1 MEQRQFRRIGFIA
14 EKVLIEIIRC
24 VILQYPA
31 GFAHDFHCGK
41 IAFQRLDRAEME
53 PLRMPGLIQITVE
66 PGVDVDAF
74 RTAVI
79 DREDT
84 IKLIIGNRP
93 FIFLL
98 KLTRGIVVDNPVEL
112 LQGTGIARRFQ
123 NTVEQVDGTVPFDVF
138 FHDPSLLFS
147 LFRSKLRELH

>member
-14 EKVLIEIIRC
+14 GKVLIEIIRGI
-24 VILQYPA
+24 VLQNSA
-31 GFAHDFHCGK
+31 GFAHDFHRGK
-41 IAFQRLDRAEME
+41 IAFQCLDRTEMK
-53 PLRMPGLIQITVE
+53 PLRMPGFIQITIE
-66 PGVDVDAF
+66 PGVDVNAF

-93 FIFLL
+93 CIFLL
-98 KLTRGIVVDNPVEL
+98 KLTRGIVVDNPVKF
-112 LQGTGIARRFQ
+112 LQSAGIARRFQ

-138 FHDPSLLFS
+138 FHDQTL
-147 LFRSKLRELH
+147 

>member
-14 EKVLIEIIRC
+14 GKVLIEIIRGI
-24 VILQYPA
+24 VLQNSA
-31 GFAHDFHCGK
+31 GFAHDFHRGK

-53 PLRMPGLIQITVE
+53 PLRMPGLIQITIE
-66 PGVDVDAF
+66 PSVDVNAF

-93 FIFLL
+93 FIFIL
-98 KLTRGIVVDNPVEL
+98 KLTRGIVVDNPVKF
-112 LQGTGIARRFQ
+112 LQSAGIARRFQ

-138 FHDPSLLFS
+138 FHDQTL
-147 LFRSKLRELH
+147 

>member
-1 MEQRQFRRIGFIA
+1 M
-14 EKVLIEIIRC
+14 
-24 VILQYPA
+24 QYPA
-31 GFAHDFHCGK
+31 GFTHDFHCGK

-66 PGVDVDAF
+66 PGINVNAF
-74 RTAVI
+74 RTAEI

-84 IKLIIGNRP
+84 IKLIIGDWS
-93 FIFLL
+93 FVFLL
-98 KLTRGIVVDNPVEL
+98 KFTRGIVVDNPVKF
-112 LQGTGIARRFQ
+112 LQSSGVARRLQ
-123 NTVEQVDGTVPFDVF
+123 NAFEQVAGTVSFDVF

>member
-53 PLRMPGLIQITVE
+53 PLRMPGFIQITVE
-66 PGVDVDAF
+66 PSVDVNAF
-74 RTAVI
+74 RTAEI
-79 DREDT
+79 NSEFGGE
-84 IKLIIGNRP
+84 LIIGDWS
-93 FIFLL
+93 FIFIL
-98 KLTRGIVVDNPVEL
+98 KIKPRKVLDNQVEL
-112 LQGTGIARRFQ
+112 LQSTGIARRLQ
-123 NTVEQVDGTVPFDVF
+123 NAFEQVDGTVPFDVF
-138 FHDPSLLFS
+138 FHDPSLLFQS
-147 LFRSKLRELH
+147 FS